1 MRSARKRFFA
11 GSAARRLL
19 FPLNH
24 RSTLHGVA
32 DCLAVTHPTRPA
44 RHLAHPH
51 PQCQRRQLP
60 ACPRKQGFQ
69 PSLTSY
75 LLSTRSRPG
84 QITRLDFIMTPPRPY
99 LRSPVRLTRRNKVFP
114 GHIPAQHSSRRAIL
128 QGQAIHNSLCHH
140 YQALTMEYVS
150 GPHRR
155 PRCKRI
161 RVMRS
166 SSS

>member
-11 GSAARRLL
+11 GSVARQPL
-19 FPLNH
+19 FLLNH

-32 DCLAVTHPTRPA
+32 GCLAVTHPTRPA

-51 PQCQRRQLP
+51 PQCLLP

-84 QITRLDFIMTPPRPY
+84 QITRLDFITTPLRQY
-99 LRSPVRLTRRNKVFP
+99 LRSLVRLIRRNKVFP
-114 GHIPAQHSSRRAIL
+114 GHIPAQHNSRRAIL
-128 QGQAIHNSLCHH
+128 QGQAIHNSLCRH
-140 YQALTMEYVS
+140 YQALTTGCAS
-150 GPHRR
+150 GPHLH

-166 SSS
+166 FSS